1 MTARPGGPGR
11 LRLTFAAADGQ
22 IPPFPRRRTPSAF
35 HWSQFGRLHLDRAL
49 LQSVICAF
57 LMGLVKTPCFAIF
70 PSLHA
75 GAFIGLHRLHR
86 RDHQLRAGADF
97 CNAAVKP
104 ERGPLA

>member
-35 HWSQFGRLHLDRAL
+35 HWSQFGRLHSDRAL

-57 LMGLVKTPCFAIF
+57 LMGLVKTPCFATF

-75 GAFIGLHRLHR
+75 GEFIGFTVFI
-86 RDHQLRAGADF
+86 DAIINCAQEPISAT
-97 CNAAVKP
+97 
-104 ERGPLA
+104 PLLSPNGDP